1 MLEEKEK
8 YKLEIIKRAI
18 SGTITNAV
26 AGKLLSVSA
35 RQIRRIKASVRKEGS
50 LAVVHKLKGRTSNNS
65 FKSEKLLAIDLVKN
79 KYSDFGPTL
88 ASEKLFEIE
97 NIKVKPETLR
107 LWMVETGIWKP
118 KKRRRHKYFSF
129 RQRKDYFGEMLQLMM
144 QQEL

>member
-8 YKLEIIKRAI
+8 YKLEIIKKAI

-35 RQIRRIKASVRKEGS
+35 RQIRRIKSSVRKEGS

-65 FKSEKLLAIDLVKN
+65 FKSEKLLAIDLVKH

-97 NIKVKPETLR
+97 SIKVKPETLR
-107 LWMVETGIWKP
+107 LNFNTLNFKE
-118 KKRRRHKYFSF
+118 
-129 RQRKDYFGEMLQLMM
+129 
-144 QQEL
+144 